1 MTPKLIDINPAIAAA
16 LLKAPHASGGGTTL
30 KAAAKDLSAGV
41 HYVTGVVKIAGHIR
55 KANPPAPYLKNTV
68 NNKAVA
74 NVLNWALQRLNATE
88 YSALIRDLDAIMG
101 GDQRDDSHPLRVAEV
116 VKAVTK
122 TTTVQPQGSV
132 TWAGTIT
139 IDDLNVF
146 EGNGDDI
153 TATGLTLCVG
163 GE

>member
-1 MTPKLIDINPAIAAA
+1 M
-16 LLKAPHASGGGTTL
+16 
-30 KAAAKDLSAGV
+30 
-41 HYVTGVVKIAGHIR
+41 
-55 KANPPAPYLKNTV
+55 
-68 NNKAVA
+68 
-74 NVLNWALQRLNATE
+74 
-88 YSALIRDLDAIMG
+88 
-101 GDQRDDSHPLRVAEV
+101 AEV

-146 EGNGDDI
+146 EDSPEAI
-153 TATGLTLCVG
+153 TATGLTLCQG